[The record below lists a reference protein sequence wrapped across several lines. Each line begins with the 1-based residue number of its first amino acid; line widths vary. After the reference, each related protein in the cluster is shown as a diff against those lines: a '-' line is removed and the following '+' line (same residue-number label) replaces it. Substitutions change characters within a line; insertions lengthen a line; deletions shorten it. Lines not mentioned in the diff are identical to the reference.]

1 MCAIFALNLQ
11 RRFPRQDSKAQQ
23 SNSSLI
29 RNPALN
35 EATDQPVRPSPAV
48 VTARF
53 AALCALVGLVSP
65 LPAIAADAEQPMPQ
79 RGAVVEKA
87 RAEANEAQ
95 QATHSEEP
103 PPPAAPK
110 IMGPVA
116 TISDD
121 VFYGP
126 PVPKSRGGNV
136 PVIDWTEPG
145 AIVPPA
151 LGEAVNIVT
160 KNYPS
165 ALSERAALQA
175 AASDVKSAKWLR
187 FPSVTGNLAYLDD
200 ERGATPQVVVEAP
213 IWSGGRISSNI
224 RRARAEEDV
233 SSARYVEIVQELAR
247 TTAQA
252 YFEVARLTQRE
263 QLLES
268 SLKEHVALVETMER
282 RVAQEISPQADLEL
296 ARSRA
301 AQIEQDYTITAAQR
315 RTTLRVLAELIAD
328 PTYDLGPLPQYD
340 PEAPLTNREALEDQ
354 AVAYSPTMKRLN
366 GQADVARADL
376 DARRASLFPQVGAQ
390 YSYDD
395 VFGSRV
401 GVVVRAQNTGGL
413 SQLSDVNSARLRIQS
428 ALETIRVSEQQLRRD
443 IESSLIQYDAAK
455 RRAEISQNAA
465 TTAARVSASYTR
477 QFIAGRRSW
486 LDVMNAL
493 REAVTAEIGRT
504 EAEVTVMSTATQL
517 LLLSGRW
524 RPVFSEQENF

>member
-1 MCAIFALNLQ
+1 MT
-11 RRFPRQDSKAQQ
+11 
-23 SNSSLI
+23 
-29 RNPALN
+29 
-35 EATDQPVRPSPAV
+35 EATDQSVRPCLAAT
-48 VTARF
+48 TARF
-53 AALCALVGLVSP
+53 VALWALVGLAAP
-65 LPAIAADAEQPMPQ
+65 FPAMATAADQPMPT
-79 RGAVVEKA
+79 RGAVVAKA
-87 RAEANEAQ
+87 HAEVNDGPQAAQ
-95 QATHSEEP
+95 MEP
-103 PPPAAPK
+103 APLPPPAAAM
-110 IMGPVA
+110 MGPKVPLL
-116 TISDD
+116 DD
-121 VFYGP
+121 TFYGP
-126 PVPKSRGGNV
+126 PVPKSRDGNV
-136 PVIDWTEPG
+136 PIIDWTEPG
-145 AIVPPA
+145 ANVPPA
-151 LGEAVNIVT
+151 LNDAVNLVT

-165 ALSERAALQA
+165 ALSARAALQA
-175 AASDVKSAKWLR
+175 SASDVKSAKWLR
-187 FPSVTGNLAYLDD
+187 FPSLSGNLAYLDD
-200 ERGATPQVVVEAP
+200 NQGPTPQVVVEAP
-213 IWSGGRISSNI
+213 IWSGGRITSNI

-247 TTAQA
+247 TTARA

-268 SLKEHVALVETMER
+268 SLKEHLALVATMER

-301 AQIEQDYTITAAQR
+301 AQIEQDYTVTMSQR

-340 PEAPLTNREALEDQ
+340 PEISLNGRESLEDQ

-366 GQADVARADL
+366 GQADVARAEL
-376 DARRASLFPQVGAQ
+376 DSRRAEIFPQVGAQ

-401 GVVVRAQNTGGL
+401 GLVVRAQNAGGL
-413 SQLSDVNSARLRIQS
+413 SQFSDVNSARLRIQS
-428 ALETIRVSEQQLRRD
+428 ALETIRVAEQQLRRD
-443 IESSLIQYDAAK
+443 VESALIQYDAAK
-455 RRAEISQNAA
+455 RRAEISENAA

-504 EAEVTVMSTATQL
+504 EAEVTVMSTATEL

-524 RPVFSEQENF
+524 RPVFSENENF

>member
-1 MCAIFALNLQ
+1 MT
-11 RRFPRQDSKAQQ
+11 
-23 SNSSLI
+23 
-29 RNPALN
+29 
-35 EATDQPVRPSPAV
+35 EATDQPVRLCLAAMTAHVAV
-48 VTARF
+48 
-53 AALCALVGLVSP
+53 LCAVMGLLAP
-65 LPAIAADAEQPMPQ
+65 LPAMAADADQPMPQ

-87 RAEANEAQ
+87 RKEAEEGEVPVS
-95 QATHSEEP
+95 TP
-103 PPPAAPK
+103 PM
-110 IMGPVA
+110 MGPVD
-116 TISDD
+116 ISMRDD
-121 VFYGP
+121 TFYGP
-126 PVPKSRGGNV
+126 PVPRSRDGAV
-136 PVIDWTEPG
+136 PVINWTEAG
-145 AIVPPA
+145 TNVPPA
-151 LGEAVNIVT
+151 LDEAVNLVT

-165 ALSERAALQA
+165 ALSARAALQA
-175 AASDVKSAKWLR
+175 AASDVSSAKWLR
-187 FPSVTGNLAYLDD
+187 FPSLSGNLAYLDD
-200 ERGATPQVVVEAP
+200 ERGPTPQVIVEAP
-213 IWSGGRISSNI
+213 IWAGGRITSNI

-247 TTAQA
+247 TTSRA

-301 AQIEQDYTITAAQR
+301 AQIEQDYTVTSSQR

-328 PTYDLGPLPQYD
+328 STYDLGPLPQYD
-340 PEAPLTNREALEDQ
+340 PEVPLTNREALEDQ
-354 AVAYSPTMKRLN
+354 AIAYSPTIKRLN
-366 GQADVARADL
+366 GQADVARAEL
-376 DARRASLFPQVGAQ
+376 DSRRAELFPQVGAQ

-395 VFGSRV
+395 VYGSRV
-401 GVVVRAQNTGGL
+401 GVVVRAQNSGGL
-413 SQLSDVNSARLRIQS
+413 SQFSDVNSARLRIQS

-443 IESSLIQYDAAK
+443 IESALIQYDAAK
-455 RRAEISQNAA
+455 RRAEISESAA

-504 EAEVTVMSTATQL
+504 EAEVTVMSTATDL

-524 RPVFSEQENF
+524 RPVFRQSEQ